1 MGAGHLHSAFKSRI
15 NDGIAEIR
23 GVEMKDFH
31 NRTNIIMTI
40 LTLKSLRRCF
50 GLFLA
55 GLLTSLMVATQP
67 VAAQTNFCETRSV
80 PSDVVQGRSYGD
92 PHINTFDGFHYGFQT
107 VGEFI
112 LTHSRDRNFEVQARQ
127 GQVPN
132 RESLSLNTAV
142 AMRVCDHRVGMYV
155 QDSPDGRSL
164 MWVDG
169 APIDFDDDAYA
180 LPDGGEIQRQN
191 DRNYSVIW
199 PSGDQVALK
208 IITVGGARFINI
220 MPIVSRDRTNRMA
233 GLLGNFNG
241 NPDDDLIGRD
251 GSALPTRSTYSI
263 ASNTLSRALPA
274 AIPVYELETAYFEQL
289 YRQFGDSWRITQTES
304 LFDYPTGMTTAS
316 FTNRG
321 FPNQYLTLN
330 GVSDQ
335 DLESAIEECE
345 AADVPAEQMDG
356 CVFDVA
362 ATGNSSFAN
371 AAVNA
376 VANVVVDRVTDRILD
391 EVNDV
396 IPGIRF
402 PF

>member
-1 MGAGHLHSAFKSRI
+1 
-15 NDGIAEIR
+15 
-23 GVEMKDFH
+23 MKDFYARIFMIFL
-31 NRTNIIMTI
+31 NS
-40 LTLKSLRRCF
+40 KSLRRCF

-55 GLLTSLMVATQP
+55 GLLAGLMITTQP
-67 VAAQTNFCETRSV
+67 AAAQTSFCETRSV

-92 PHINTFDGFHYGFQT
+92 PHINTFDGFHYAFQT

-112 LTHSRDRNFEVQARQ
+112 LTHSNDRNFEVQARQ
-127 GQVPN
+127 AQVPN
-132 RESLSLNTAV
+132 RNSLSLNTAV
-142 AMRVCDHRVGMYV
+142 AMRVCDHRVGMYI

-169 APIDFDDDAYA
+169 QPIEFEDNGVA
-180 LPDGGEIQRQN
+180 LPNGGEIQRQN
-191 DRNYSVIW
+191 DSNYTVIW

-208 IITVGGARFINI
+208 LITVSGSRFINI
-220 MPIVSRDRTNRMA
+220 MPIVSRDRRNTLA

-241 NPDDDLIGRD
+241 NPDDDLASRSGNV
-251 GSALPTRSTYSI
+251 LPARSTYSI
-263 ASNTLSRALPA
+263 ATNALNRALPA

-289 YRQFGDSWRITQTES
+289 YQQFGDSWRVTQAES
-304 LFDYPTGMTTAS
+304 LFDYPAGLTTAS

-330 GVSDQ
+330 GVSDR
-335 DLESAIEECE
+335 DLETAIEDCE
-345 AADVPAEQMDG
+345 AAGVPDDQMDG

-391 EVNDV
+391 EVNEA
-396 IPGIRF
+396 IPLPGGF
-402 PF
+402 SLPF

>member
-1 MGAGHLHSAFKSRI
+1 
-15 NDGIAEIR
+15 
-23 GVEMKDFH
+23 MKDFYQ
-31 NRTNIIMTI
+31 RMYIPMTI
-40 LTLKSLRRCF
+40 LTPKSLRRCL

-55 GLLTSLMVATQP
+55 GLLTSLMVTAQP
-67 VAAQTNFCETRSV
+67 AAAQTSFCEKRSV

-112 LTHSRDRNFEVQARQ
+112 LTHARNRDFEVQARQ
-127 GQVPN
+127 AQVPN
-132 RESLSLNTAV
+132 RSSLSLNTAV

-169 APIDFDDDAYA
+169 APIDFVDDAFP

-191 DRNYSVIW
+191 DRNYTVIW
-199 PSGDQVALK
+199 PSGDQVSLK
-208 IITVGGARFINI
+208 IITVSGARFINI
-220 MPIVSRDRTNRMA
+220 MPIVSRDRRNQMV
-233 GLLGNFNG
+233 GLLGNYNG
-241 NPDDDLIGRD
+241 NPDDDLVGRD
-251 GSALPTRSTYSI
+251 GTALLARSTYSI
-263 ASNTLSRALPA
+263 ATNTLNRALPA

-289 YRQFGDSWRITQTES
+289 YKQFGDSWRITQAES
-304 LFDYPTGMTTAS
+304 LFDYPVGLTTAS

-321 FPNQYLTLN
+321 FPEQYLTLN
-330 GVSDQ
+330 GVSQ
-335 DLESAIEECE
+335 TDLEAAIAECE
-345 AADVPAEQMDG
+345 AAGVPEDQMDG

-362 ATGNSSFAN
+362 ATGNSSFAD

-376 VANVVVDRVTDRILD
+376 VANVVVDRVTDRLID

-396 IPGIRF
+396 LPGGIRF

>member
-1 MGAGHLHSAFKSRI
+1 
-15 NDGIAEIR
+15 
-23 GVEMKDFH
+23 MKDFYQ
-31 NRTNIIMTI
+31 RMYIPMTI
-40 LTLKSLRRCF
+40 LTPKSLRRCL

-55 GLLTSLMVATQP
+55 GLLTSLMVTAQP
-67 VAAQTNFCETRSV
+67 AAAQTSFCENRSV

-112 LTHSRDRNFEVQARQ
+112 LTHARNRDFEVQARQ
-127 GQVPN
+127 AQVPN
-132 RESLSLNTAV
+132 RSSLSLNTAV

-169 APIDFDDDAYA
+169 APIDFVDDAFP

-191 DRNYSVIW
+191 DRNYTVIW
-199 PSGDQVALK
+199 PSGDQVSLK
-208 IITVGGARFINI
+208 IITVSGARFINI
-220 MPIVSRDRTNRMA
+220 MPIVSRDRRNQMV
-233 GLLGNFNG
+233 GLLGNYNG
-241 NPDDDLIGRD
+241 NPDDDLVGRD
-251 GSALPTRSTYSI
+251 GTALLARSTYSI
-263 ASNTLSRALPA
+263 ATNTLNRALPA

-289 YRQFGDSWRITQTES
+289 YQQFGDSWRITQAES
-304 LFDYPTGMTTAS
+304 LFDYPVGLTTAS

-321 FPNQYLTLN
+321 FPEQYLTLN
-330 GVSDQ
+330 GVSQ
-335 DLESAIEECE
+335 TDLEAAIAECE
-345 AADVPAEQMDG
+345 AAGVPEDQMDG

-362 ATGNSSFAN
+362 ATGNSSFAD

-376 VANVVVDRVTDRILD
+376 VANVVVDRVTDRLID

-396 IPGIRF
+396 LPGGIRF

>member
-1 MGAGHLHSAFKSRI
+1 
-15 NDGIAEIR
+15 
-23 GVEMKDFH
+23 
-31 NRTNIIMTI
+31 MTI
-40 LTLKSLRRCF
+40 LTPKSLRRCL

-55 GLLTSLMVATQP
+55 GLLASLMVTAQP
-67 VAAQTNFCETRSV
+67 AAAQTSFCENRSV

-112 LTHSRDRNFEVQARQ
+112 LTHARSRDFEVQARQ
-127 GQVPN
+127 AEVPN
-132 RESLSLNTAV
+132 RSSLSLNTAV

-169 APIDFDDDAYA
+169 VPIDFVDDAFP
-180 LPDGGEIQRQN
+180 LPDGGEIQRQG
-191 DRNYSVIW
+191 DRNYTVIW

-208 IITVGGARFINI
+208 IITVSGARFINI
-220 MPIVSRDRTNRMA
+220 MPIVSRDRRNQMV
-233 GLLGNFNG
+233 GLLGNYNG
-241 NPDDDLIGRD
+241 NPDDDLVGRD
-251 GSALPTRSTYSI
+251 GTALLARSTYSI
-263 ASNTLSRALPA
+263 ATNTLNRALPA

-289 YRQFGDSWRITQTES
+289 YQQFGDSWRITQAES
-304 LFDYPTGMTTAS
+304 LFDYPVGLTTAS

-321 FPNQYLTLN
+321 FPEQYLTLN
-330 GVSDQ
+330 GVSDA
-335 DLESAIEECE
+335 DLEAAIAECE
-345 AADVPAEQMDG
+345 AAGVPEDQMDG

-376 VANVVVDRVTDRILD
+376 VANVVVDRVTDRLID

-396 IPGIRF
+396 VPLPGGIRF